1 MTVAVW
7 RIAVEAPAYAANDVS
22 GTGAKVTGGRWNS
35 KGTPV
40 VYCATNIALAT
51 LETVH
56 YLQTGGLPYN
66 RFLVRIDVPDA
77 VWDARQVLAPLPGG
91 WDAIPAGLASRSAGD
106 AWIRSGTSA
115 LLLVPSVVVPDE
127 YNVLVN
133 PVHADASTVTA
144 TTIRR
149 WLYDPRFFP

>member
-7 RIAVEAPAYAANDVS
+7 RIAVEAPAYAANDLR
-22 GTGAKVTGGRWNS
+22 GTGAKMTGGRWNT
-35 KGTPV
+35 KGTPLL
-40 VYCATNIALAT
+40 YGATNIALAT

-56 YLQTGGLPYN
+56 YLRTGGLPYN
-66 RFLVRIDVPDA
+66 RYLVRIDVPDA
-77 VWDARQVLAPLPGG
+77 VWNARQILAPLPGG
-91 WDAIPAGLASRSAGD
+91 WDAIPAGLASRTAGD

-115 LLLVPSVVVPDE
+115 LLLVPSVIVPDE

-133 PVHADASTVTA
+133 PFHPDAGALAA